1 VRAAAGGAKILPPLR
16 GAPGAATMLLA
27 HDNVTDIGPAV
38 ETFGVQPIKL
48 DDQLR
53 HAASA

>member
-1 VRAAAGGAKILPPLR
+1 
-16 GAPGAATMLLA
+16 MLLTD
-27 HDNVTDIGPAV
+27 DNVTDIGPAV
-38 ETFGVQPIKL
+38 ETFGVQPIRL